1 MSYDHE
7 VLVQNGPPNLQ
18 INDKVKNKQTNKTK
32 RISQSLLYGYYL
44 WKNLLDDVQSFQN
57 VFSKL

>member
-7 VLVQNGPPNLQ
+7 VLYKTVIL
-18 INDKVKNKQTNKTK
+18 ICKSMIKLKNKQTNKTK
-32 RISQSLLYGYYL
+32 SISQSLLYGYYL
-44 WKNLLDDVQSFQN
+44 WKNLLDGVQSFQN